1 LDDADCEQL
10 SAAFAALP
18 NKYEIFEACKN
29 GAEKSGGKWKGHF
42 GLEMQINLPEFAQ
55 KNKYFLYFSLMQT
68 A

>member
-42 GLEMQINLPEFAQ
+42 GLEMQIAN
-55 KNKYFLYFSLMQT
+55 
-68 A
+68 